1 MRRAGFTL
9 VEVLAAI
16 TILGLALF
24 ILLQSQWG
32 ALNIHATI
40 NEEVTLSQLVDS
52 IAGKAEIGVL
62 SGVLS
67 DGGDFG
73 TRYPDYLWNYDAAL
87 RGDSEDQEN
96 QLYEVIITIEGP
108 ESEKSLKFYVY
119 NNNPEANEGGIFNEG
134 AGSGRGGTSG
144 GRGNS
149 GGRRNNGGGRSGG
162 LF

>member
-73 TRYPDYLWNYDAAL
+73 TRYPDYLWTYDAAR
-87 RGDSEDQEN
+87 RGDSEDPEN
-96 QLYEVIITIEGP
+96 QLYEVIITIDGP
-108 ESEKSLKFYVY
+108 ATEKSLKFYVY
-119 NNNPEANEGGIFNEG
+119 NNNPEDAEGMFNEGGG
-134 AGSGRGGTSG
+134 AGRGNTNNTGGNRGNRSGRGG
-144 GRGNS
+144 
-149 GGRRNNGGGRSGG
+149 G

>member
-62 SGVLS
+62 SGMLS

-73 TRYPDYLWNYDAAL
+73 TRYPDYFWTYDAAL
-87 RGDSEDQEN
+87 RGDAEEQEN

-108 ESEKSLKFYVY
+108 ATEKSLKFYVY
-119 NNNPEANEGGIFNEG
+119 NNNPEAGEGGMFDEG
-134 AGSGRGGTSG
+134 AGSGKGGVNG
-144 GRGNS
+144 GR
-149 GGRRNNGGGRSGG
+149 GRSGG
-162 LF
+162 NNRGGMF